1 MRRQTNNKHQLFTP
15 GERKIA
21 GLAILAAIVLTLSGQ
36 VLQAMIRPSL
46 GLYDANPAAVASI
59 PNVIE
64 ASPLSRSAGF

>member
-1 MRRQTNNKHQLFTP
+1 MRKQTNNKPPLFTA
-15 GERKIA
+15 GERKVA